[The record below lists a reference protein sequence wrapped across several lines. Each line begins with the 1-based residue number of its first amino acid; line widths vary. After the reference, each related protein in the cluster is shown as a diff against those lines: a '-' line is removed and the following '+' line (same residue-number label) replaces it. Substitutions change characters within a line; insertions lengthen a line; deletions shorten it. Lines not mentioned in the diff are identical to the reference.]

1 MPPRFDLEPAKNS
14 TLEGKD
20 GQIEGGR
27 YPYGPEKIGRTQAY
41 GDSADAHLLAAI
53 VRTSSARA
61 NSPL

>member
-41 GDSADAHLLAAI
+41 GDSADAHLLA
-53 VRTSSARA
+53 
-61 NSPL
+61 